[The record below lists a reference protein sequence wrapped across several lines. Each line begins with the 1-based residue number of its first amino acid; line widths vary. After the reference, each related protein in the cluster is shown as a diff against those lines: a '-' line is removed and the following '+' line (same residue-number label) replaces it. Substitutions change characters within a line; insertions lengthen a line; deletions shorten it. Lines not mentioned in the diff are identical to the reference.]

1 MFVLQYVSEYPR
13 RHHENDK
20 KHLVQWQLLY
30 VHLILLIHKQKD
42 DARSC

>member
-20 KHLVQWQLLY
+20 N
-30 VHLILLIHKQKD
+30 ISFSD
-42 DARSC
+42 SCYTFI